1 MFVGNMVSNILF
13 APQIIGQKCLAKTI
27 RYRYPDNFDDETL
40 LISIERRGRKQ
51 NTFLSGW
58 EITEDEL
65 KIHLKNLK
73 KTLGCNGSIKT
84 HKINGEET
92 TVLHL
97 QGNKSDKVYEYLI
110 GQGIDEKVISTRE

>member
-1 MFVGNMVSNILF
+1 MDNPFETTST
-13 APQIIGQKCLAKTI
+13 P
-27 RYRYPDNFDDETL
+27 PDNFDDETL